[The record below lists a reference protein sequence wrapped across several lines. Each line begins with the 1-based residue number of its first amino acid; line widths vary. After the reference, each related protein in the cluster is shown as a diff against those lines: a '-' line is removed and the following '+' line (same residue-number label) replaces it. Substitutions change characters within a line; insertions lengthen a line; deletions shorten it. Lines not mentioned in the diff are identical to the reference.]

1 MSEIVSQPNNNAV
14 VLNSDAVIGST
25 PILIVPETAATSVT
39 SVPGSETAVLLPVV
53 SASELN
59 SETTN
64 LLSVSKLARLGKDG
78 TSSSS
83 LSADLM
89 SVIENSIS
97 ASVSTNL
104 IADSPDLM
112 RTLTE
117 SEERVIQELVQ
128 VRNYTCRIYSEM

>member
-25 PILIVPETAATSVT
+25 PILIVPETAATNVT